1 MRFGQAM
8 STSGVFDL
16 ESQSILATKLDKC
29 FYQADQQ
36 VKLLHLQAEVDCL
49 LQQLQNLK
57 MQRLATDAKQQ

>member
-1 MRFGQAM
+1 M
-8 STSGVFDL
+8 STSSVSDR
-16 ESQSILATKLDKC
+16 ESQSALATKLDKC

-57 MQRLATDAKQQ
+57 LQRSATTAKEE